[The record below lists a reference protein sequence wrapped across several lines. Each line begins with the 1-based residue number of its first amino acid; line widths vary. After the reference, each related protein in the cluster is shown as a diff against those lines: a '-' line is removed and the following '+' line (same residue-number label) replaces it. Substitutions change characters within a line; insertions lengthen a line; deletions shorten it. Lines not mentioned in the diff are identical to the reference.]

1 MKTSLRPASLLLAC
15 AFFFGC
21 GLLDNPTTA
30 LKSFLER
37 LEKKD
42 IDGAA
47 KFATKDSKTTL
58 DLMKKGIEAS
68 KDDSSSKMEETKNF
82 EYGKPSIDGSTA
94 TIKVTNKDDNSSVVF
109 TLKKEDGAWK
119 VDFTME
125 NLMKMGVEKM
135 KESNE

>member
-1 MKTSLRPASLLLAC
+1 MKTSLRLASLLLVF

-21 GLLDNPTTA
+21 GLFDNPTTA
-30 LKSFLER
+30 LKSFLDKI
-37 LEKKD
+37 EKKD

-68 KDDSSSKMEETKNF
+68 KDDPSANKSGSQNYEF
-82 EYGKPSIDGSTA
+82 DKPSIDGSTA
-94 TIKVTNKDDNSSVVF
+94 TIRVTNKNDNNSMVF
-109 TLKKEDGAWK
+109 KLKKEDGDWK

-125 NLMKMGVEKM
+125 TLMKMGMEKM
-135 KESNE
+135 KESIE